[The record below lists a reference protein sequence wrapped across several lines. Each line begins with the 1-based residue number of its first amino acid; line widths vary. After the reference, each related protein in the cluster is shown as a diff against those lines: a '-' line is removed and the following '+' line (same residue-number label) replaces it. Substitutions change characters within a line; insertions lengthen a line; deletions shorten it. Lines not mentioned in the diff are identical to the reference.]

1 MKICYLADARS
12 GHTKRWV
19 EYFAKDNDIDLITF
33 DYAAKDGTFITEK
46 DYIKMGVR
54 VHKISK
60 KMPNLLFAPIIVRR
74 LIRKIEP
81 DVLHAH
87 YATQYGFCGAFS
99 GFHPFI
105 LSVWGSDVLIDPD
118 KSVILK
124 LMVKTALKKADLVHA
139 GSRIFVELVSELYA
153 VEPEKTMWTY
163 YGVLDDFIY
172 SECLSSDLPQG
183 VDDHN
188 GIHVVS
194 MRGFDP
200 IYSVDTL
207 IAAIPKVRERYPH
220 VSFTVIGEGPEED
233 RIKDLATALKIDDA
247 VQFREFVPHDELPG
261 VLKHS
266 DIYVDTLP
274 VSAGVSVGLLEAMG
288 SGCFPV
294 VARIPGVSEVIT
306 DGKNGLIYE
315 GKNSDQLAEK
325 ICFAVEN
332 NELRKNARKINVEM
346 VLDRGL
352 YNKNMSRVNRKY
364 SELISSNNE
373 VIPIFSRS

>member
-19 EYFAKDNDIDLITF
+19 EYFAKDNEVDLITF
-33 DYAAKDGTFITEK
+33 DYATKDGAFITEK

-54 VHKISK
+54 VHKIPRK
-60 KMPNLLFAPIIVRR
+60 IPNLLLTPVIVRR
-74 LIRKIEP
+74 LIHKIAP

-105 LSVWGSDVLIDPD
+105 LSIWGSDVLIDPD

-124 LMVKTALKKADLVHA
+124 LMVKTALKNADLVHA
-139 GSRIFVELVSELYA
+139 GSKIFVELASKKYA
-153 VEPEKTMWTY
+153 IEPEKTMWTY
-163 YGVLDDFIY
+163 YGVLDDFIS
-172 SECLSSDLPQG
+172 SECHSSDLPRG

-188 GIHVVS
+188 SIHIIS
-194 MRGFDP
+194 IRGFDP
-200 IYSVDTL
+200 IYSIETL
-207 IAAIPKVRERYPH
+207 IAAIPKVRERYSH
-220 VSFTVIGEGPEED
+220 ICFTVIGEGPEPEEKK
-233 RIKDLATALKIDDA
+233 IKDLAAALKIDNV
-247 VQFREFVPHDELPG
+247 VQFREFVPHDELPS

-274 VSAGVSVGLLEAMG
+274 VSAGVSVGLLEAMA
-288 SGCFPV
+288 SGCFPI

-315 GKNSDQLAEK
+315 GKNSDHLAEK
-325 ICFAVEN
+325 ICLAIEN
-332 NELRKNARKINVEM
+332 TNLRKNARKTNIE
-346 VLDRGL
+346 LILERGL
-352 YNKNMSRVNRKY
+352 YNKNMSRINEKY
-364 SELISSNNE
+364 LELASSDKT
-373 VIPIFSRS
+373 S

>member
-19 EYFAKDNDIDLITF
+19 EYFAKDNEVDLITF
-33 DYAAKDGTFITEK
+33 SYTTEEDTFIPET

-60 KMPNLLFAPIIVRR
+60 RMPNLLLAPIIVRQ

-124 LMVKTALKKADLVHA
+124 QMVKTALKKADLVHA
-139 GSRIFVELVSELYA
+139 GSRIFVELVSELYE

-163 YGVLDDFIY
+163 YGVLDDFIN
-172 SECLSSDLPQG
+172 SECLSSDLPLDG
-183 VDDHN
+183 HK

-194 MRGFDP
+194 IRGFDP

-220 VSFTVIGEGPEED
+220 VRFTVIGEGPEEN
-233 RIKDLATALKIDDA
+233 RIKDLTIALKIDDV
-247 VQFREFVPHDELPG
+247 VQFREFVPHDELPSI
-261 VLKHS
+261 LKHS

-274 VSAGVSVGLLEAMG
+274 VSAGVSVGLLEAMA

-325 ICFAVEN
+325 IFFAIEN
-332 NELRKNARKINVEM
+332 DELKKSAKRINVEL

-352 YNKNMSRVNRKY
+352 YNKNMSQVNKKY
-364 SELISSNNE
+364 LELASS
-373 VIPIFSRS
+373 SKTS

>member
-139 GSRIFVELVSELYA
+139 GSKVFVELVSKLYA

-163 YGVLDDFIY
+163 YGVLDDFIN
-172 SECLSSDLPQG
+172 SECLSSDLSQN
-183 VDDHN
+183 VDGHN
-188 GIHVVS
+188 GVHVVS
-194 MRGFDP
+194 IRGFDP

-207 IAAIPKVRERYPH
+207 IAAIPRVRERHPH
-220 VSFTVIGEGPEED
+220 IHFTVIGEGPEED

-247 VQFREFVPHDELPG
+247 VQFREFVPHNELPG
-261 VLKHS
+261 VLKRS

-274 VSAGVSVGLLEAMG
+274 VSAGVSVGLLEAMA

-332 NELRKNARKINVEM
+332 SELRENAKRINAKL

-352 YNKNMSRVNRKY
+352 YNKNMNRVNRKY
-364 SELISSNNE
+364 LELASSSNT
-373 VIPIFSRS
+373 S